1 MSRALVEEMRDT
13 AVRLAGTL
21 DEPARAAG
29 LAPFDSHDRRV
40 WTYLPG
46 PRPGIMLGDLD
57 EHQRRLV
64 MRLLDAGLSGAGAR
78 TARGV
83 MELDGVLRELERDE
97 GRAGWERRHPDHY
110 WFRLLG
116 DPAGEVWAW
125 HLAGHHLAVHLTVA
139 GDDVA
144 ATPLFLGANPAVV
157 PRGPRTG
164 WQALRPEEGL
174 ARDLLE
180 GLDSDQRRTA
190 VVSSS
195 APDDISTRTDP
206 VADPSVVPAGLASA
220 DMDGPGRRRL
230 DGLVRCYLG
239 RAHDDVAGAA
249 WQAVVDGGLDGVTF
263 AWAGSVQPRQRHY
276 YAVRGSTFLIEYD
289 NTQSGAN
296 HVHTVWRDLRRDWG
310 GDLLAVHH
318 GQAHPGSA

>member
-13 AVRLAGTL
+13 AARLAASL
-21 DEPARAAG
+21 DDAARSAG
-29 LAPFDSHDRRV
+29 VVEFGAPDRQV

-46 PRPGIMLGDLD
+46 PRPGVMLGDLD
-57 EHQRRLV
+57 EHQQRLV
-64 MRLLDAGLSGAGAR
+64 MRLLDAGLGGSGAR

-83 MELDGVLRELERDE
+83 MELDGVLRDLEREE
-97 GRAGWERRHPDHY
+97 GRAGWERRHRDHY

-116 DPAGEVWAW
+116 DPVGEVWAW
-125 HLAGHHLAVHLTVA
+125 HLAGHHLAVHLTVV
-139 GDDVA
+139 GDEVA
-144 ATPLFLGANPAVV
+144 ATPLFFGANPAVV

-195 APDDISTRTDP
+195 SPEDIATRMDP
-206 VADPSVVPAGLASA
+206 VADPGLVPQGLAWA

-230 DGLVRCYLG
+230 DGLVRCYLA
-239 RAHDDVAGAA
+239 RVHDDVADAA
-249 WQAVVDGGLDGVTF
+249 WRSVVDGGLGGVTF

-276 YAVRGSTFLIEYD
+276 YAVRGSTFLLEYD
-289 NTQSGAN
+289 NTQDGAN

-310 GDLLAVHH
+310 GDLLAAHH
-318 GQAHPGSA
+318 ASAH

>member
-1 MSRALVEEMRDT
+1 MSRALVEQMRDT
-13 AVRLAGTL
+13 AARLAETF
-21 DEPARAAG
+21 DDAARAAG
-29 LAPFDSHDRRV
+29 LAAFDAADRQV

-46 PRPGIMLGDLD
+46 TRPGVMLGHLD
-57 EHQRRLV
+57 EAQRRLV
-64 MRLLDAGLSGAGAR
+64 MRLVDAGLGSAGAR
-78 TARGV
+78 TARSV
-83 MELDGVLRELERDE
+83 IELDGVLRELERED
-97 GRAGWERRHPDHY
+97 GHAGWERRHSDHY

-116 DPAGEVWAW
+116 DPAGQVWAW
-125 HLAGHHLAVHLTVA
+125 HLSGHHLAVHLTVV

-144 ATPLFLGANPAVV
+144 GTPLFFGANPAVV
-157 PRGPRTG
+157 PRGRRTG
-164 WQALRPEEGL
+164 WQALRAEEGL

-195 APDDISTRTDP
+195 APDDISTRADP
-206 VADPSVVPAGLASA
+206 VADPAAVPAGLAWV

-239 RAHDDVAGAA
+239 RVHDDVADAA
-249 WQAVVDGGLDGVTF
+249 WQAVVDAGLDGVTF

-276 YAVRGSTFLIEYD
+276 YAIRGSTFLIEYD

-296 HVHTVWRDLRRDWG
+296 HVHTVWRDLRRDWAA
-310 GDLLAVHH
+310 DLLAEHH
-318 GQAHPGSA
+318 ARSH